1 VFIERAR
8 NPPREGIANSRR
20 DVFAATHDRGTDRDK
35 LDLRRRRRIQRRLGK
50 ETAMVRANVAYR
62 PVSLLVETAARA
74 VHAARHFSHPNR
86 RPLCQNSRVAI
97 GNPFSKTV
105 TDPPPKVIHWVA
117 SRFAP
122 ASVVALQGT
131 VIPL

>member
-1 VFIERAR
+1 
-8 NPPREGIANSRR
+8 
-20 DVFAATHDRGTDRDK
+20 
-35 LDLRRRRRIQRRLGK
+35 
-50 ETAMVRANVAYR
+50 MVRANMSHQA
-62 PVSLLVETAARA
+62 VSLLIETAARA
-74 VHAARHFSHPNR
+74 VHAVRHFSHPNR